1 MSNESFPRPGSI
13 VLGVDDEA
21 LNLKLLSTTV
31 AGMGYSFLGARSGEE
46 CLEILKKA
54 APRAILLD
62 VMMPGMDGF
71 EVSKRIRNEF
81 PLLQC
86 RIIFQTA
93 LNSKDDILKAMA
105 ATGDDYIVK
114 PIQPKMLRK
123 RLLHWI
129 AK

>member
-21 LNLKLLSTTV
+21 LNLKLLSATV

-62 VMMPGMDGF
+62 VMMPGTDGF
-71 EVSKRIRNEF
+71 EVCKHIRNEF

>member
-1 MSNESFPRPGSI
+1 
-13 VLGVDDEA
+13 
-21 LNLKLLSTTV
+21 
-31 AGMGYSFLGARSGEE
+31 MGYSFLGARSGEE
-46 CLEILKKA
+46 CLEILKKT
-54 APRAILLD
+54 APRVILLD

-93 LNSKDDILKAMA
+93 LNSKDGILKAMA